1 MAKKK
6 KKKKNSNVN
15 REEYGAGYDLSPD
28 DLEVIGQNEIGKAKN
43 DNENKGKP
51 TTKENPS
58 KLNQ

>member
-6 KKKKNSNVN
+6 KKKNKSHTD

-28 DLEVIGQNEIGKAKN
+28 DLEVIGQNNAAKAN
-43 DNENKGKP
+43 NNHENKGKP
-51 TTKENPS
+51 ANKENPS